1 MLPVEALGKSM
12 SLPSLASGGL
22 SYAGLASGAPSYAS
36 VNLISAEV
44 FTCLSSLVC
53 LCVQFSLSYL

>member
-36 VNLISAEV
+36 VTLISA
-44 FTCLSSLVC
+44 
-53 LCVQFSLSYL
+53 